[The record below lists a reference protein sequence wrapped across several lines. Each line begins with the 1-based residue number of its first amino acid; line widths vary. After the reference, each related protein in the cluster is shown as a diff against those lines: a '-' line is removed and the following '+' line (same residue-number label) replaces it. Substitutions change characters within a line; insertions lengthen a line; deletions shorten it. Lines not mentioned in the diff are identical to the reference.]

1 MRSRPF
7 LMYLPMLPPTGPK
20 NFCRTENL
28 TQFRVYGKR
37 MTNPP
42 LRCLCPKDTTRIQ

>member
-7 LMYLPMLPPTGPK
+7 LMYLRRLLPTGPK
-20 NFCRTENL
+20 NFLRTENL
-28 TQFRVYGKR
+28 THFHVYGKR
-37 MTNPP
+37 MPNPP